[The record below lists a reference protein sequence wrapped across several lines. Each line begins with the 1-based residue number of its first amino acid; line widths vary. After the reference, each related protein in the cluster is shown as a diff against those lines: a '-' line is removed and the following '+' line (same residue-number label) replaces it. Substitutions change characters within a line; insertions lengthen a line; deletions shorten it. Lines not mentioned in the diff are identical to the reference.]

1 MYELFEE
8 ILDERNL
15 TAYKVAKESGVDKQ
29 VLSNWKHG
37 RSIPSFINMAKIARF
52 LGISLD
58 EFAKVV
64 LS

>member
-15 TAYKVAKESGVDKQ
+15 TAYRVAKEAGVDKQ

-37 RSIPSFINMAKIARF
+37 RSIPNFINMAKIARF